1 MTLPRLLRYT
11 PVVTSKKGVAGF
23 GHPIPRCDASRSSF
37 ADSAASLF
45 ASPVLVTRWE
55 ARKGL
60 PVRASGGRLTNL
72 SSHRPRLVTGAV
84 VFANH
89 PAWRPFMAAQSAPA
103 PLRAASA
110 HPAATPTTT
119 PEREL
124 KVGIYTASFGYWEF
138 KGSRAQLEAE
148 GVIPPGTEWPQ
159 GKQLLFWNQG
169 RLRFWLART
178 RPEGVKGPVSVWAS
192 GDWWRLRCD
201 IPDDIANPGG
211 WRIQQKAREL
221 AQEIHAQTPAGRR
234 EWNERFS
241 RYWAAHSDAAFQAF
255 KATLLPQRKKPGR
268 PAKTRTTN
276 TTGAAA

>member
-11 PVVTSKKGVAGF
+11 PVVTSKKGVMGF
-23 GHPIPRCDASRSSF
+23 GRLDHRCDASRSTF
-37 ADSAASLF
+37 AVSAASLF
-45 ASPVLVTRWE
+45 ASPVMAARWE

-60 PVRASGGRLTNL
+60 PVRASGGRLTSP

-89 PAWRPFMAAQSAPA
+89 PAWRPFMAAQSAQAHP
-103 PLRAASA
+103 RAASA
-110 HPAATPTTT
+110 HPAAASTTT

-124 KVGIYTASFGYWEF
+124 KIHIYKRSFGFWEYE
-138 KGSRAQLEAE
+138 GTRAQLEAE
-148 GVIPPGTEWPQ
+148 GVIPPGTQWPQ
-159 GKQLLFWNQG
+159 GKQPLFWNHG
-169 RLRFWLART
+169 GLRYWLRRT
-178 RPEGVKGPVSVWAS
+178 RPEGVKGPMSVWTS
-192 GDWWRLRCD
+192 GDWWFLRCD
-201 IPDDIANPGG
+201 TPHDINCAD
-211 WRIQQKAREL
+211 WRIKQKAREL

-268 PAKTRTTN
+268 PVKVRPA
-276 TTGAAA
+276 